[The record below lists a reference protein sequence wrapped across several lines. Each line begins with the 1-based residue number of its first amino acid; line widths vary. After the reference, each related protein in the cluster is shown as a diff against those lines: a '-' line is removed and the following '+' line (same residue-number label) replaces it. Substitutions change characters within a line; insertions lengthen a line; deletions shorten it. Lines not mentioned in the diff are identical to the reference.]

1 MIKNICIISSV
12 IFCMALTSCKLN
24 FMAETATQ
32 KFSGSVSIYDIPVVE
47 DCKK

>member
-12 IFCMALTSCKLN
+12 IFCMALTSCTMSLSAVN
-24 FMAETATQ
+24 GEQ
-32 KFSGSVSIYDIPVVE
+32 KFNATVSIYEIPVV

>member
-12 IFCMALTSCKLN
+12 IFCMVMTSCRFN
-24 FMAETATQ
+24 FSAETLTQ
-32 KFSGSVSIYDIPVVE
+32 KFSGSVTIYDIPVV